1 MPRLRIEI
9 TLDTETGKASARL
22 VDDEGD
28 EVAKPVPVPDEIVG
42 ELLEDLGEDRVVT
55 GRLLGRK
62 GPTVQTKGLQDA
74 TD

>member
-62 GPTVQTKGLQDA
+62 GLTVQTKGPQDA